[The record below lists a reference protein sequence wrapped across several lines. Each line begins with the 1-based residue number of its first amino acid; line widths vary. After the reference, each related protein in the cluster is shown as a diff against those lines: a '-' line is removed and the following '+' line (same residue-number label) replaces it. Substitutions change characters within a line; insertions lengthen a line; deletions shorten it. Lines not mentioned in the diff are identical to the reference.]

1 MQLSQTQPD
10 AQAEVKW
17 GDWMIKRYL
26 HDLWLHRRRPY
37 QACLNKPWLEGM
49 EIDLGPD
56 AGKYRLNGE
65 KKLLPEGWRTG
76 PRAPGGRIRCVEG
89 GPSRKLKQFFQ
100 SASIPPWLRLGI
112 PVLYWDDE
120 PVALGD
126 WVLGHRLQWWLAE
139 NDLELE
145 WKPADSVLTRVRKE
159 CQQ

>member
-1 MQLSQTQPD
+1 
-10 AQAEVKW
+10 
-17 GDWMIKRYL
+17 
-26 HDLWLHRRRPY
+26 
-37 QACLNKPWLEGM
+37 M

-56 AGKYRLNGE
+56 SGLYQLSGARTE
-65 KKLLPEGWRTG
+65 LPKGWRVG
-76 PRAPGGRIRCVEG
+76 PRAAGGRIRLVED

-100 SASIPPWLRLGI
+100 SSSIPPWLRLGI

-145 WKPADSVLTRVRKE
+145 WKPADSVLTRVREE
-159 CQQ
+159 CQH